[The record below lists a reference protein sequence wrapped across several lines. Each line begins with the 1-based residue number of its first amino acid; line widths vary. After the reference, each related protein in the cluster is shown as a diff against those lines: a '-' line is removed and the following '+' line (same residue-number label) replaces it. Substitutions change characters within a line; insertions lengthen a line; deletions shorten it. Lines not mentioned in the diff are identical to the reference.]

1 VLKRKPG
8 KEVLLA
14 EEREQVPPVPPRGL
28 FSLGTRMSGKWPGL
42 TLGGRLPSP
51 SLTDHVAVMVAVAL
65 PWSTSATGLFVV
77 IWLVAVV
84 SSTDLSDLRKILSS
98 PSGYLPVLLVI
109 LALAGTFWSDVSI
122 TNKVHALQPYY
133 KLLAIP
139 LLLAQFSR
147 SGRGHGVLIGF
158 LVSCSVL
165 LALSIASAIWPPI
178 AWWRLG
184 NPGVP
189 VKDQI
194 AQSAEFVI
202 CAFCLLYVSAIE
214 WRAGRHTYGAIA
226 LVASLLFLV
235 DVLFVATSRTELVV
249 IASLLL
255 VFLVK
260 ERGWKWLPLGLLIVA
275 ALASV
280 VWVSSSYI
288 RGRVAHGVWEVKQY
302 ELVDQPTSIGLRL
315 EWWRKSL
322 GFIEQAPILGN
333 GTGSLP
339 KLFRESAQNQIGA
352 SAVAANNPHN
362 QIFAIAIPL
371 GLLGTAILFSMWIA
385 HTLLFRESI
394 LFGWFGLVVVI
405 QNIIGCIF
413 NSHLFDFAEGWTYV
427 WGVGVIGGLV
437 LREKAAA
444 ATVRDQPVPQFG
456 SEAKVE
462 RLHQGIS
469 SVTP

>member
-1 VLKRKPG
+1 
-8 KEVLLA
+8 
-14 EEREQVPPVPPRGL
+14 
-28 FSLGTRMSGKWPGL
+28 
-42 TLGGRLPSP
+42 
-51 SLTDHVAVMVAVAL
+51 
-65 PWSTSATGLFVV
+65 
-77 IWLVAVV
+77 
-84 SSTDLSDLRKILSS
+84 
-98 PSGYLPVLLVI
+98 
-109 LALAGTFWSDVSI
+109 
-122 TNKVHALQPYY
+122 
-133 KLLAIP
+133 
-139 LLLAQFSR
+139 
-147 SGRGHGVLIGF
+147 
-158 LVSCSVL
+158 
-165 LALSIASAIWPPI
+165 
-178 AWWRLG
+178 
-184 NPGVP
+184 

-339 KLFRESAQNQIGA
+339 KLFRESAQNQTGA

-437 LREKAAA
+437 LREKATA
-444 ATVRDQPVPQFG
+444 ATVRDRPVPQFG

>member
-1 VLKRKPG
+1 
-8 KEVLLA
+8 
-14 EEREQVPPVPPRGL
+14 
-28 FSLGTRMSGKWPGL
+28 MSGAWL
-42 TLGGRLPSP
+42 RLSSGGRLPSLNLP
-51 SLTDHVAVMVAVAL
+51 DYVAVMVAVVL
-65 PWSTSATGLFVV
+65 PWSTSATGLLIV
-77 IWLVAVV
+77 IWLVTLVPTIDPLA
-84 SSTDLSDLRKILSS
+84 LRKSLSS
-98 PSGYLPVLLVI
+98 PVGYLPVLLVI

-122 TNKVHALQPYY
+122 ANKIHALQPYY
-133 KLLAIP
+133 KLLSIP

-147 SGRGHGVLIGF
+147 SGRGHRVLIGF
-158 LVSCSVL
+158 LVSCSAL
-165 LALSIASAIWPPI
+165 LALSFASAVWPPI

-214 WRAGRHTYGAIA
+214 WRAGRHTYSAIA
-226 LVASLLFLV
+226 LASSLLFLA

-260 ERGWKWLPLGLLIVA
+260 ERGWKWLPLGLLMVA

-288 RGRVAHGVWEVKQY
+288 RGRVAHGVWELRQY
-302 ELVDQPTSIGLRL
+302 ELVDRPTSIGLRL

-339 KLFRESAQNQIGA
+339 KLFRESAQNQTGA
-352 SAVAANNPHN
+352 SGVAATNPHN

-371 GLLGTAILFSMWIA
+371 GLLGTAILFSMWLA
-385 HTLLFRESI
+385 HTMLFREGIS
-394 LFGWFGLVVVI
+394 FGWFGLVVVI
-405 QNIIGCIF
+405 QNMIGCIF
-413 NSHLFDFAEGWTYV
+413 NSHLFDFAEGWTYA

>member
-1 VLKRKPG
+1 
-8 KEVLLA
+8 
-14 EEREQVPPVPPRGL
+14 
-28 FSLGTRMSGKWPGL
+28 
-42 TLGGRLPSP
+42 
-51 SLTDHVAVMVAVAL
+51 LTDHVAVMVAVAL
-65 PWSTSATGLFVV
+65 PWSTSATGLLVV

-84 SSTDLSDLRKILSS
+84 SSTDPAALRKILSS
-98 PSGYLPVLLVI
+98 PSGYLPVLLVL

-122 TNKVHALQPYY
+122 TNKIYALQPYL
-133 KLLAIP
+133 KLLSIP
-139 LLLAQFSR
+139 LLLTQFSR
-147 SGRGHGVLIGF
+147 SGRGHRVLVGF
-158 LVSCSVL
+158 LVSCSAL
-165 LALSIASAIWPPI
+165 LALSFASAIWPPI

-202 CAFCLLYVSAIE
+202 CAFCLLYVSTIE
-214 WRAGRHTYGAIA
+214 WRARRHAYSAIA
-226 LVASLLFLV
+226 LASSLLFIAN
-235 DVLFVATSRTELVV
+235 VLFVATSRTELIA

-255 VFLVK
+255 VFLVRD
-260 ERGWKWLPLGLLIVA
+260 RGWKMLPLGLLIVV

-288 RGRVAHGVWEVKQY
+288 RGRVAHGVWEIKQY
-302 ELVDQPTSIGLRL
+302 ELLDRPTSIGLRL

-322 GFIEQAPILGN
+322 GFIEQAPIFGN
-333 GTGSLP
+333 GTGSIQ
-339 KLFRESAQNQIGA
+339 KLFRDSAQDQTGA
-352 SAVAANNPHN
+352 SGVLIKNPHN

-371 GLLGTAILFSMWIA
+371 GLVGTAILFSMWIA
-385 HTLLFRESI
+385 HILLFRDSN

-405 QNIIGCIF
+405 QNMIGSIF

-444 ATVRDQPVPQFG
+444 AAAAIGDQPSIVPAFG
-456 SEAKVE
+456 PEAKPNAF
-462 RLHQGIS
+462 IKA
-469 SVTP
+469 